1 MNLFLSFV
9 GIFATQS
16 SVNQSNNLK
25 HRQFIHSLVKLEF
38 TWHFGVASQLFL
50 GFLKNCLRQSE
61 RVRVRR
67 REWDLWEAWWRLIL
81 IELLRRAR
89 GLEGRERL
97 RKWTRL
103 FHYSPSGAKWGEAGL
118 LVGESMQLMP
128 IIEEDVGGGGGAVQ
142 HVGGG
147 RALGSWLVERRTG
160 GCSEQLTAARDTWA
174 EASCRTGLPIPNNNK
189 THFLCCERKRE
200 TRRLTL

>member
-1 MNLFLSFV
+1 M

-25 HRQFIHSLVKLEF
+25 HRQFINSLVKLEF
-38 TWHFGVASQLFL
+38 TGHFGVASQLFL
-50 GFLKNCLRQSE
+50 GFLLKNSIRQSE
-61 RVRVRR
+61 RVRVKR

-81 IELLRRAR
+81 IELLRSEGQRVEASEVDTTFPLFSQWCQVGR
-89 GLEGRERL
+89 GG
-97 RKWTRL
+97 
-103 FHYSPSGAKWGEAGL
+103 SA
-118 LVGESMQLMP
+118 
-128 IIEEDVGGGGGAVQ
+128 
-142 HVGGG
+142 GG
-147 RALGSWLVERRTG
+147 RIDAINANYWGGRWWRRRCCATCGRRPGPWQLTRRTEG

-174 EASCRTGLPIPNNNK
+174 EASCRTGLPISNNNK

>member
-1 MNLFLSFV
+1 M

-16 SVNQSNNLK
+16 SLNQSNNLK
-25 HRQFIHSLVKLEF
+25 HWRFIPILVNLEF
-38 TWHFGVASQLFL
+38 TGHSGVASQLFL
-50 GFLKNCLRQSE
+50 GFLLKNCLRQSE
-61 RVRVRR
+61 RVRVRLVGGLVAVNTHR
-67 REWDLWEAWWRLIL
+67 AAP
-81 IELLRRAR
+81 LR
-89 GLEGRERL
+89 GPEGRERL

-147 RALGSWLVERRTG
+147 RALGS
-160 GCSEQLTAARDTWA
+160 
-174 EASCRTGLPIPNNNK
+174 
-189 THFLCCERKRE
+189 
-200 TRRLTL
+200 